1 MADRVLTENEV
12 DEMGGWVRTFKKLFP
27 TDANKLIA
35 SHRLLQRRVEK
46 LEGLLKHVTG
56 EVPR

>member
-1 MADRVLTENEV
+1 MADRVLTEIEV
-12 DEMGGWVRTFKKLFP
+12 DETEALFLSLP
-27 TDANKLIA
+27 SINHKIDAIFP

-56 EVPR
+56 DVPR

>member
-1 MADRVLTENEV
+1 MTNLALTEEEVFAIEEVNE
-12 DEMGGWVRTFKKLFP
+12 ERPPSCFQLRR
-27 TDANKLIA
+27 LIA
-35 SHRLLQRRVEK
+35 SHHFLQRRVEK